1 MADGKTAL
9 VTGGAGFIGS
19 HMVDR
24 LLELDYRVV
33 ILDDLSTGK
42 IKNLNSKA
50 VFHHTDITQP
60 AMAEII
66 QREQPDLVFHMA
78 AQTSVTQ
85 STKDPIGDANANVL
99 GTLRVLEASRRVGV
113 EKIIYSCTGGALYG
127 DPESVPCPDDAKITP
142 VSPYGMSKWVAEQ
155 YLYFYYQQYRLH
167 YTSLRYGNVYGPRQD
182 PHGEAGVVAI
192 FSQSMLEGKQPQI
205 FGDGTQERDF
215 VSVFDV
221 VDANIAAIDNGD
233 GKAMNIATGEAT
245 SVNRI
250 FELLRSITEYKW
262 DALHGPQRTGEV
274 YRISLDWSRAAT
286 ELEWSPKIGLE
297 EGLRLTVDYF
307 REFMDLAGN
316 VSGSLGGHPGGSA
329 AGNAASAG

>member
-1 MADGKTAL
+1 MADGRKAL

-24 LLELDYRVV
+24 LLEMELKVV
-33 ILDDLSTGK
+33 VMDDLSTGK
-42 IKNLNSKA
+42 IKNLKSEA

-85 STKDPIGDANANVL
+85 STKDPIGDTNANVL
-99 GTLRVLEASRRVGV
+99 GTLRILEASRRVGV
-113 EKIIYSCTGGALYG
+113 EKIIYSSTGGALYG
-127 DPESVPCPDDAKITP
+127 DPETVPCADDAAITP

-155 YLYFYYQQYRLH
+155 YMDYYYRQYRLN

-182 PHGEAGVVAI
+182 PNGEAGVVAI
-192 FSQSMLEGKQPQI
+192 FTQAMLEGKQPQI

-221 VDANIAAIDNGD
+221 VDANIAAIDRGD
-233 GKAMNIATGEAT
+233 GKSMNIATGEAT
-245 SVNRI
+245 NVNRI
-250 FELLRSITEYKW
+250 FELLRSITGYKW
-262 DALHGPQRTGEV
+262 DPLHAPQRTGEV
-274 YRISLDWSRAAT
+274 YRIALDWSRAAQ
-286 ELEWSPKIGLE
+286 ELDWSPRISLEDGLK
-297 EGLRLTVDYF
+297 LTVDYF
-307 REFMDLAGN
+307 RESMK
-316 VSGSLGGHPGGSA
+316 SGRNSNGGVP
-329 AGNAASAG
+329 SAG

>member
-1 MADGKTAL
+1 MADGRTAL

-24 LLELDYRVV
+24 LLELDYKVV
-33 ILDDLSTGK
+33 VMDNLSTGK
-42 IKNLNSKA
+42 IKNLNSGA
-50 VFHHTDITQP
+50 VFHHTDLTQP

-127 DPESVPCPDDAKITP
+127 DPETIPCPDDAAIAP

-155 YLYFYYQQYRLH
+155 YLAFYFRQYRLNF
-167 YTSLRYGNVYGPRQD
+167 TSLRYGNVFGPRQD
-182 PHGEAGVVAI
+182 PNGEAGVVAV
-192 FSQSMLEGKQPQI
+192 FSLAMLEGKQPQI

-221 VDANIAAIDNGD
+221 VDANIAAIGRGD
-233 GKAMNIATGEAT
+233 GMAMNIATGEVT

-250 FELLRSITEYKW
+250 FQMLRSITGYKW
-262 DALHGPQRTGEV
+262 GPLHAPQRTGEV
-274 YRISLDWSRAAT
+274 YRIALDWSRAAR
-286 ELEWSPKIGLE
+286 ELNWSPKINLEDGLE
-297 EGLRLTVDYF
+297 MTVDYF
-307 REFMDLAGN
+307 RESMNLSGN
-316 VSGSLGGHPGGSA
+316 LSGNSGGGVP
-329 AGNAASAG
+329 SAG